1 MPAAPC
7 PPLVTMSRAIR
18 YDATSQ
24 PAPARSDH
32 DGKGLAIAG
41 LALGVATLLA
51 ATTVVYI
58 TILGCLPL
66 ALLGL
71 TLSIWGLRRARR
83 WRNNRAA
90 IALAI
95 AGIVVN
101 SLVLLGWMV
110 LMALLLGLFQAQ
122 M

>member
-1 MPAAPC
+1 M
-7 PPLVTMSRAIR
+7 
-18 YDATSQ
+18 
-24 PAPARSDH
+24 
-32 DGKGLAIAG
+32 AIAG

-71 TLSIWGLRRARR
+71 TLNIWGLRRARR

-95 AGIVVN
+95 AGIVAN